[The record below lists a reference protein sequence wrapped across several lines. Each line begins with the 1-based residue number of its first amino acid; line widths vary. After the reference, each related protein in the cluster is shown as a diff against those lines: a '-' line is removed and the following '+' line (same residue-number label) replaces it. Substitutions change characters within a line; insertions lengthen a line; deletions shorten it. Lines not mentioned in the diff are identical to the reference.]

1 MPFPACDPSGN
12 IDDDGKRNPA
22 AAAAPRRSPAMTS
35 PTREVILRTLRAR
48 TKCSVSELAKAAR
61 VSPVSVRHHLANLQ
75 AESLVAVEDE
85 RHGVG
90 RPRQLFSLTESGLD
104 LFPSRYVRLT
114 NRLLDEI
121 KESIPGGKVEQLFS
135 GVASTMAA
143 DVARRLEGLP
153 LEQRLERMV
162 ELLAEEGFD
171 AQIERQGGRIL
182 IREVSCPYYRI
193 GRMHPEVCTVDQAFI
208 ATALSLPVERVTCQL
223 QGADTCTFAVALGTH
238 PGDSDS

>member
-1 MPFPACDPSGN
+1 MA
-12 IDDDGKRNPA
+12 
-22 AAAAPRRSPAMTS
+22 TQ
-35 PTREVILRTLRAR
+35 TRDLILRTLRAR
-48 TKCSVSELAKAAR
+48 GQCSVNELAEASL

-75 AESLVAVEDE
+75 AENLVAVENE

-90 RPRQLFSLTESGLD
+90 RPRQLFSLTEAGLD

-121 KESIPGGKVEQLFS
+121 KESIPAGKVEQLFT

-153 LEQRLERMV
+153 FEQRLERMV

-171 AQIERQGGRIL
+171 ARVERQDRQIL
-182 IREVSCPYYRI
+182 IRESSCPYFRI
-193 GRMHPEVCTVDQAFI
+193 GLKHPEVCTVDQAFI
-208 ATALSLPVERVTCQL
+208 ATALSLPVERVTCLL
-223 QGADTCTFAVALGTH
+223 QGADTCTFAVALGPH
-238 PGDSDS
+238 PGESAV

>member
-1 MPFPACDPSGN
+1 
-12 IDDDGKRNPA
+12 
-22 AAAAPRRSPAMTS
+22 
-35 PTREVILRTLRAR
+35 
-48 TKCSVSELAKAAR
+48 
-61 VSPVSVRHHLANLQ
+61 VSVRHHLSNLQ
-75 AESLVAVEDE
+75 AENLVAIEDQ

-90 RPRQLFSLTESGLD
+90 RPRQLFSLTEAGLD

-121 KESIPGGKVEQLFS
+121 KESTPPGKVEQLFT

-171 AQIERQGGRIL
+171 AQVEQQDRQIL
-182 IREVSCPYYRI
+182 IRESSCPYFRI
-193 GRMHPEVCTVDQAFI
+193 GREHPEVCTVDQAFI
-208 ATALSLPVERVTCQL
+208 ATALSLPVERVTCLL
-223 QGADTCTFAVALGTH
+223 QGSDTCTFAVALGPH
-238 PGDSDS
+238 PGESSA

>member
-1 MPFPACDPSGN
+1 
-12 IDDDGKRNPA
+12 
-22 AAAAPRRSPAMTS
+22 MTTQ
-35 PTREVILRTLRAR
+35 TRDIILRTLRAR
-48 TKCSVSELAKAAR
+48 GKCSVNALAEASDI
-61 VSPVSVRHHLANLQ
+61 SPVSVRHHLASLQ
-75 AESLVAVEDE
+75 AENLVAVEDE

-90 RPRQLFSLTESGLD
+90 RPRQLFSLTEAGLD

-121 KESIPGGKVEQLFS
+121 KESIPASQVEQLFT
-135 GVASTMAA
+135 GVASGMAA

-171 AQIERQGGRIL
+171 AHIERHEGRIL
-182 IREVSCPYYRI
+182 IRELSCPYFRI
-193 GRMHPEVCTVDQAFI
+193 GRKHPEVCTVDQAFI

-223 QGADTCTFAVALGTH
+223 QGADTCTFAVSLEPH
-238 PGDSDS
+238 PGESAA

>member
-1 MPFPACDPSGN
+1 MEDAGERDLPEGPTHGEPG
-12 IDDDGKRNPA
+12 P
-22 AAAAPRRSPAMTS
+22 MTS
-35 PTREVILRTLRAR
+35 PTRDIILRTLKTRG
-48 TKCSVSELAKAAR
+48 KCTVVALAEASR

-75 AESLVAVEDE
+75 AESLVAVVDE

-121 KESIPGGKVEQLFS
+121 KESIPAGKVEQLFS

-182 IREVSCPYYRI
+182 IREVSCPYFRI

-223 QGADTCTFAVALGTH
+223 QGADTCTFAVALETH
-238 PGDSDS
+238 PGDSAS

>member
-1 MPFPACDPSGN
+1 
-12 IDDDGKRNPA
+12 
-22 AAAAPRRSPAMTS
+22 MTTQ
-35 PTREVILRTLRAR
+35 TRDIILRTLRSR
-48 TKCSVSELAKAAR
+48 GKCSVNDLAQASL
-61 VSPVSVRHHLANLQ
+61 VSPVSVRHHLSNLQ
-75 AESLVAVEDE
+75 AESLVSVEDE

-121 KESIPGGKVEQLFS
+121 KESMPGRKVEQLFT
-135 GVASTMAA
+135 GVASTMVA

-162 ELLAEEGFD
+162 ELLTEEGFD
-171 AQIERQGGRIL
+171 AQIERQEGRIL
-182 IREVSCPYYRI
+182 IREISCPYFRI
-193 GRMHPEVCTVDQAFI
+193 GRKHPEVCAVDQAFI

-223 QGADTCTFAVALGTH
+223 EGADTCTFSVALEPH
-238 PGDSDS
+238 PGEPAA